1 MRWSLPK
8 PVYYASMI
16 ATTVGVTYLTK
27 DYFGGKKYEGEENL
41 EGKIIIVTGANSG
54 IGKETARA
62 FAARNAKVILA
73 CRNKERCE
81 QVFTNYKYNYMH
93 AKILLLKQKINLF
106 IVENVTWH
114 LKKVYGTLLL
124 DLKMVMIKCFNFLL
138 RNICFNIY
146 IYDTE
151 NSELHILVNNGGVM
165 RCPRSYT
172 KEGIEMQLGVNH
184 MGHFLLTNLLLDV
197 LKQSAPSRII
207 NVSSNAHLKGKL
219 QVKDLNSTEKYDPYE
234 AYAQSKLANVL
245 FTRELAKRL
254 KGTQVTTNAVHPG
267 IVDTEITRHMTLF
280 KNLYFKYFIKPFI
293 WPFIKSP
300 KQGAQTILHVAL
312 DPKLDNITGSYFS
325 NNEVANISD
334 EAKDDKLAKWLWLVS
349 EKWTKLNVT

>member
-1 MRWSLPK
+1 MRWSISK

-16 ATTVGVTYLTK
+16 ATTVGAVYLTK
-27 DYFGGKKYEGEENL
+27 DYFGGKKYEGKENL
-41 EGKIIIVTGANSG
+41 EGKVIIVTGANSG

-73 CRNKERCE
+73 CRNKDRCE
-81 QVFTNYKYNYMH
+81 QARKE
-93 AKILLLKQKINLF
+93 
-106 IVENVTWH
+106 IVIETKNKLVYCRKCDLASQESIRTFVTRF
-114 LKKVYGTLLL
+114 K
-124 DLKMVMIKCFNFLL
+124 N
-138 RNICFNIY
+138 
-146 IYDTE
+146 E
-151 NSELHILVNNGGVM
+151 NSQLDILVNNGGVM
-165 RCPRSYT
+165 RCPKSYT

-219 QVKDLNSTEKYDPYE
+219 QVKDLNSMENYDPYE
-234 AYAQSKLANVL
+234 AYAQSKLANIL
-245 FTRELAKRL
+245 FTRELAKKL
-254 KGTQVTTNAVHPG
+254 KGTQVTVNAVHPG

-280 KNLYFKYFIKPFI
+280 KNLWFKYFIKPFI

-312 DPKLDNITGSYFS
+312 DPNLDNITGSYFS
-325 NNEVANISD
+325 NNEIVNISE

-349 EKWTKLNVT
+349 EKWTKLNVS

>member
-1 MRWSLPK
+1 MRWSISK

-16 ATTVGVTYLTK
+16 ATTVGAVYLTK
-27 DYFGGKKYEGEENL
+27 DYFGGKKYEGKENL
-41 EGKIIIVTGANSG
+41 EGKVIIVTGANSG

-73 CRNKERCE
+73 CRNKNRCE
-81 QVFTNYKYNYMH
+81 QARKE
-93 AKILLLKQKINLF
+93 
-106 IVENVTWH
+106 IVIETKNKLVYCRKCDLASQESIRTFVTRF
-114 LKKVYGTLLL
+114 K
-124 DLKMVMIKCFNFLL
+124 N
-138 RNICFNIY
+138 
-146 IYDTE
+146 E
-151 NSELHILVNNGGVM
+151 NSQLDILVNNGGVM
-165 RCPRSYT
+165 RCPKSYT

-219 QVKDLNSTEKYDPYE
+219 QVKDLNSMKNYDPYE
-234 AYAQSKLANVL
+234 AYAQSKLANIL
-245 FTRELAKRL
+245 FTRELAKKL
-254 KGTQVTTNAVHPG
+254 KGTQVTVNAVHPG

-280 KNLYFKYFIKPFI
+280 KNLWFKYFIKPFT

-300 KQGAQTILHVAL
+300 KQGAQTILYVAL
-312 DPKLDNITGSYFS
+312 DPNLDNITGSYFS
-325 NNEVANISD
+325 NNEIVNISE

-349 EKWTKLNVT
+349 EKWTKLNVS